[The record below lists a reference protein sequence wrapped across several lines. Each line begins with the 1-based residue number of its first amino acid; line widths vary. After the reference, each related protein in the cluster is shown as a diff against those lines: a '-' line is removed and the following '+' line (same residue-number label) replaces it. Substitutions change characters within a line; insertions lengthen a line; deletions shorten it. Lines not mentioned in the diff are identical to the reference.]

1 METLK
6 FKESEIELVKNLSIQ
21 FAETENKDKSL
32 KENLVDFYMRSFQ
45 GQVGSKTATKIIED
59 ITSGITTFN
68 EQLTV
73 ALKKAT
79 EDGEVDYIGALTEA
93 GADKTLAERYELY
106 ASFLILLETLES
118 TNLNEDEM
126 NFKESYE
133 DLKKKHFTVPEGEE
147 VTQDMV
153 DEILGKIN
161 DCLNNSTL
169 CLATLEASRDL
180 LSTINDGTRT
190 VAVIESTEDD
200 MRAKLIL
207 ATSTYIAVQKGEVSS
222 LSSDTDPKFVALGVA
237 AGVEKEKVL
246 TEVAQGNIDES
257 KAAKIIKI
265 IGAVALIGALIVAAS
280 YLTSV
285 IATGLGVALLSFL
298 GQGILGMIVCSAA
311 TVLTVCVLVSFFTIA
326 SLKIIEIADNV
337 YDKVVDVFRK
347 NIVPFAKK
355 TWRAA
360 KVWIKSKLSSF
371 FDDDDD
377 DEGSGGSSPTIR
389 DNQKFRIR

>member
-280 YLTSV
+280 YISGIAGAAVLCCLFTLLGEGILAALVSAV
-285 IATGLGVALLSFL
+285 IA
-298 GQGILGMIVCSAA
+298 SAA
-311 TVLTVCVLVSFFTIA
+311 TCGLFILSTII
-326 SLKIIEIADNV
+326 SVKMVEIAGRV
-337 YDKVVDVFRK
+337 YDKVVEVLRET
-347 NIVPFAKK
+347 VLPTAKRIWNSVK
-355 TWRAA
+355 EW
-360 KVWIKSKLSSF
+360 VKSKLSSF

-377 DEGSGGSSPTIR
+377 DEGSGGTSPTIS
-389 DNQKFRIR
+389 DMEKILI